1 MVEALGV
8 AGSVV
13 GIVSLGIQL
22 TQGLLKYYRSWK
34 DQDNDISDV
43 CASLDSL
50 QRTLTIL
57 SKTIQPPA
65 RFDMGIKDSVE
76 KNVNCINGA
85 LEKLTDELRKVQG
98 TELLKSGARSAMRRH
113 VRRAL
118 YPFREE
124 TLSNIQRVVSEARS
138 NLDLALQVLQVGGI
152 SDIRY
157 EVNLL
162 VRWQEDEETQ
172 SILGWLSSV
181 NFWLKQA
188 DVFNQKQIGTGQ
200 WLLEHP
206 DFLEWA
212 KGNKETVWCLGS
224 PGVGKTVLA
233 SAVVEFLENDL
244 PVRGIGLTFIYCNHK
259 ENLLQRIEYFIG
271 AIVRQLVE
279 RRQAIPRDVRNL
291 YEKHRGKGTTPTCA
305 EYLELLQCLTK
316 ECSEVYVVIDALDEC
331 IDKKGQIIWN
341 DLLIKLKDSISNLRL
356 LYTSR
361 HIDDLAGILAGSTRI
376 EIHASEADIRAYI
389 QAQVKSKHL
398 LFEFCRQDSN
408 LRNDIL
414 QVVVSKAEGMFLAAR
429 LYVESLASK
438 TNLRAVKRALRELPA
453 TLDDSYNE
461 AMERIKQQPTKILAM
476 RALSW
481 IVYAVRPLQLEEVL
495 HAIAVDDLEPDDRS
509 ISEEILTPQSVV
521 VNACAGMIKIDEGTN
536 VVGLVH
542 KTTQEYLERS
552 GAEHFPDAQRDI
564 GIACLKYLSLDV
576 FSKGYCSTDELFEC
590 RLRENTLLDY
600 AARNV
605 GNHIRKETRRSL
617 HDLALKFLL
626 DKRKVLCASQ
636 ALFIVPEVWRSPEY
650 SQGFPK
656 DFHGVHYAAY
666 FGLMDII
673 KLLFESA
680 KVDVD
685 SKDTYGRTPLSWAAG
700 NGHEA
705 VVKLL
710 LATEKVDVD
719 PKDSYSGRTPLSWA
733 AVNGHEAVVKLL
745 LATEKVDLDSKS
757 TSYGRTPLS
766 WAAENGHEAVVKLL
780 LETEK
785 VDVDSKYSSGLTP
798 LSWAAGNG
806 HEAVV
811 KLLLATEKVDVNSKS
826 SSYGGRTP
834 LSLAAGNRHEAVV
847 KLLLKTGKVDVNLM
861 DSNGRTPLSWA
872 AGNGH
877 EAVVKL
883 LQSHCLTPSPPTTC

>member
-1 MVEALGV
+1 MAEALGV

-22 TQGLLKYYRSWK
+22 TQGLLKYYESWE
-34 DQDNDISDV
+34 DQDNDISDM

-65 RFDMGIKDSVE
+65 RFGMSIKDSVE
-76 KNVNCINGA
+76 KNVNRTNGA
-85 LEKLTDELRKVQG
+85 LEKLKGELRKVQG
-98 TELLKSGARSAMRRH
+98 TEPPKPGARSTMRRH

-124 TLSNIQRVVSEARS
+124 TLSKIQRVVSEARS

-152 SDIRY
+152 SDIRR
-157 EVNLL
+157 EVSLL
-162 VRWQEDEETQ
+162 VRWQEDKETQ

-188 DVFNQKQIGTGQ
+188 DVSNQKQTGTGQ

-224 PGVGKTVLA
+224 RESCLYQSNPKLYQSKTDQMSAGVGKTVLA

-244 PVRGIGLTFIYCNHK
+244 PVRGIGLAFIYCNHK

-279 RRQAIPRDVRNL
+279 RRQAIPKDVHTL

-305 EYLELLQCLTK
+305 EYLELLQSLTK

-341 DLLIKLKDSISNLRL
+341 DLLTKLEDSVSNLRL

-376 EIHASEADIRAYI
+376 EIHASEADIKAYV

-398 LFEFCRQDSN
+398 LFGFCRQDSN
-408 LRNDIL
+408 LQNDIL
-414 QVVVSKAEGMFLAAR
+414 QEVVSKAEGMFLAAR
-429 LYVESLASK
+429 LYVDSLASK
-438 TNLRAVKRALRELPA
+438 TNLRAVKKALRELPA
-453 TLDDSYNE
+453 TLDDNYNE
-461 AMERIKQQPTKILAM
+461 AMERIKQQPTRILAM

-481 IVYAVRPLQLEEVL
+481 IVYAVRPLHLEEVL

-521 VNACAGMIKIDEGTN
+521 VNACAGMIKIDEKTN

-552 GAEHFPDAQRDI
+552 GAEHFPDARLDI

-600 AARNV
+600 AARNM
-605 GNHIRKETRRSL
+605 GNHIREETGRSL

-626 DKRKVLCASQ
+626 DKRKVSCASQ
-636 ALFIVPEVWRSPEY
+636 TLFIAHKVWRPREY
-650 SQGFPK
+650 SQEFPK
-656 DFHGVHYAAY
+656 DFQGVHYAAY

-673 KLLFESA
+673 KLLFESPE
-680 KVDVD
+680 VDVD
-685 SKDTYGRTPLSWAAG
+685 SKDTYGLTPLSWAA
-700 NGHEA
+700 A
-705 VVKLL
+705 
-710 LATEKVDVD
+710 
-719 PKDSYSGRTPLSWA
+719 R
-733 AVNGHEAVVKLL
+733 
-745 LATEKVDLDSKS
+745 
-757 TSYGRTPLS
+757 
-766 WAAENGHEAVVKLL
+766 GHEAVVKLL
-780 LETEK
+780 LETGK
-785 VDVDSKYSSGLTP
+785 VGAESRDGSGQTP
-798 LSWAAGNG
+798 LSLAAEGGHEVVVKLLLETGKVGVESRDGSGRTPLSLAAAGG

-811 KLLLATEKVDVNSKS
+811 KLLLETGKVDVGSRDA
-826 SSYGGRTP
+826 YGLTPLSWAAAGGHEAVVELLLETGKVDVESRDTSGRTP
-834 LSLAAGNRHEAVV
+834 LLLAATRGHEAVV
-847 KLLLKTGKVDVNLM
+847 KLLLETGK
-861 DSNGRTPLSWA
+861 
-872 AGNGH
+872 
-877 EAVVKL
+877 
-883 LQSHCLTPSPPTTC
+883 